1 MKKLLFFLVVTLI
14 VSCTNEDLS
23 YERFLDANYL
33 TQKSYKISPEEAR
46 MELTEF
52 LSSYNCK
59 NAITRSALE
68 TNNIEIVAIRNNE
81 TTRSASNDDS
91 LLDSIGIDTLMYAIN
106 FADNKGFALVAADKR
121 TCPILALIDEGSF
134 HTDSLLESED
144 EAFLTFIDNAV
155 KMEIQDIKNYSDSL
169 CTRSLYTNG
178 YTIVSEYG
186 PLLHTKWT
194 QTSVYGKYCPNGI
207 AGCTVIATAQILS
220 YYQTVGHVNWSYN
233 GTMGSSDLHWED
245 IIYDCDTNN
254 GKLVNSSCATS
265 ANEIAHLVRYLGISF
280 DADYKKNATSVG
292 ESKAIEWFNKWGG
305 LKASS
310 LKKYNESAIISA
322 IKSGY
327 PVYAR
332 GNSGKKKILG
342 IRIGWKGGHAW
353 VYDGMLTASKNGKTS
368 KFIHCNW
375 GWGGYK
381 NGYYLSKAFNTDAGV
396 TIYDYS
402 DNQSGTSSNYRYN
415 LEYSI
420 IKR

>member
-155 KMEIQDIKNYSDSL
+155 KMEI
-169 CTRSLYTNG
+169 
-178 YTIVSEYG
+178 
-186 PLLHTKWT
+186 
-194 QTSVYGKYCPNGI
+194 
-207 AGCTVIATAQILS
+207 
-220 YYQTVGHVNWSYN
+220 
-233 GTMGSSDLHWED
+233 
-245 IIYDCDTNN
+245 
-254 GKLVNSSCATS
+254 
-265 ANEIAHLVRYLGISF
+265 
-280 DADYKKNATSVG
+280 
-292 ESKAIEWFNKWGG
+292 
-305 LKASS
+305 
-310 LKKYNESAIISA
+310 
-322 IKSGY
+322 
-327 PVYAR
+327 
-332 GNSGKKKILG
+332 
-342 IRIGWKGGHAW
+342 
-353 VYDGMLTASKNGKTS
+353 
-368 KFIHCNW
+368 
-375 GWGGYK
+375 
-381 NGYYLSKAFNTDAGV
+381 
-396 TIYDYS
+396 
-402 DNQSGTSSNYRYN
+402 
-415 LEYSI
+415 
-420 IKR
+420 